1 MGMPIKPSTKRK
13 KEMAERN
20 PRDVDRGLP
29 VSHQPTPSVMP
40 DHVYQ
45 PADATV
51 MAQAKHDEAE
61 KGDEKPT
68 NKQSYTAHVGDEVS
82 LNGNLFHMV
91 AVNPA
96 WDWILVGP
104 NGRTVPMK
112 NPDTP
117 GPSFIA
123 EEEGDY
129 KAMLSTRQG
138 DAVVMVH
145 VTKKKEKD

>member
-1 MGMPIKPSTKRK
+1 
-13 KEMAERN
+13 MAEKN
-20 PRDVDRGLP
+20 PREVAREHGVP

-51 MAQAKHDEAE
+51 MAQAKHDEAMKVDEEPAE
-61 KGDEKPT
+61 KAPEKPT
-68 NKQSYTAHVGDEVS
+68 NKQSYAAQVGDEVC

-91 AVNPA
+91 AVNPV
-96 WDWILVGP
+96 WDWLLIGP

-129 KAMLSTRQG
+129 KAILSTRQG
-138 DAVVMVH
+138 DAVVTVH
-145 VTKKKEKD
+145 VSKKKEKE